1 MNVLA
6 TWWKRNFNNPQ
17 VFILISILIIVF
29 TVIIFLGKPLAPF
42 LSSIVLAYL
51 LESIITRLQIL
62 KLPRIIAVIIVF
74 LLFVTLLMFLIIWV
88 IPVLI
93 SQVSQLAQ
101 QLPTYLSTGLEFV
114 RKLPENYPNMIEEE
128 QALSLINTITSEL
141 TQAGQSI
148 LTITFSSFFNVIS
161 IGIFIILTPILV
173 FFMLKDKVE
182 IINWFSQFIP
192 KDSKLTLSIWGEVDE
207 QIGNYVRGKVM
218 EIFIVGLVTYILFIL
233 FDLQYSILLATLTG
247 FSVLIPYIG
256 AALVTIPIA
265 LVAFFQFGWTG
276 DFAWIIISYGIIQ
289 LLDGNVLVPW
299 LFSEVNNLHPVA
311 IIVAVLFF
319 GGIWGFWGVF
329 FAIPLATMVSA
340 IINAWPKKLEFAEE
354 EKID

>member
-6 TWWKRNFNNPQ
+6 NWWKRNFENPQ

-51 LESIITRLQIL
+51 LESIIVRLQIL
-62 KLPRIIAVIIVF
+62 KLPRLLSVIIVF
-74 LLFVTLLMFLIIWV
+74 LLFVTLLMFLIFWV

-93 SQVSQLAQ
+93 SQVSQLVQ
-101 QLPTYLSTGLEFV
+101 QLPTYLSTGLDFI
-114 RKLPENYPNMIEEE
+114 RKLPENYPNLIEQD
-128 QALSLINTITSEL
+128 QAISLVKTITTEL
-141 TQAGQSI
+141 TQAGQSVLSI
-148 LTITFSSFFNVIS
+148 TLTSFINVIS

-173 FFMLKDKVE
+173 FFMLKDKNV
-182 IINWFSQFIP
+182 IISWFSRFIP

-329 FAIPLATMVSA
+329 FAIPLATMVNA
-340 IINAWPKKLEFAEE
+340 IINAWPQKSEATTN
-354 EKID
+354 

>member
-6 TWWKRNFNNPQ
+6 NWWKRNFNNPQ

-51 LESIITRLQIL
+51 LESIIVRLQ
-62 KLPRIIAVIIVF
+62 KVKVPRLVAVIIVF
-74 LLFVTLLMFLIIWV
+74 LLFVTLLMFMIFWV

-101 QLPTYLSTGLEFV
+101 QLPTYLTTGLEFV
-114 RKLPENYPNMIEEE
+114 RKLPENYPNLIEED
-128 QALSLINTITSEL
+128 QAVSLIQTITSEL
-141 TQAGQSI
+141 TQFGQSVLKI
-148 LTITFSSFFNVIS
+148 SVSSFMSVIS

-173 FFMLKDKVE
+173 FFMLKDKTE
-182 IINWFSQFIP
+182 IINWFSKFIP

-233 FDLQYSILLATLTG
+233 FDLEYSILLATLTG

-276 DFAWIIISYGIIQ
+276 DFAWIIMSYGIIQ

-329 FAIPLATMVSA
+329 FAIPLATMVNA
-340 IINAWPKKLEFAEE
+340 IINAWPQKIETAE
-354 EKID
+354 D

>member
-6 TWWKRNFNNPQ
+6 SWWKRNFNNPQ
-17 VFILISILIIVF
+17 IVILISLLIIIF
-29 TVIIFLGKPLAPF
+29 AVIIFLGKPLAPF
-42 LSSIVLAYL
+42 FSSIVLAYL
-51 LESIITRLQIL
+51 LESVIIRLEKL
-62 KLPRIIAVIIVF
+62 KVPRIIAVVIVF
-74 LLFVTLLMFLIIWV
+74 LLFVTLLMFLIFWV
-88 IPVLI
+88 IPILI
-93 SQVSQLAQ
+93 SQVSQLVQ

-114 RKLPENYPNMIEEE
+114 RKLPENYPNLISET
-128 QALSLINTITSEL
+128 QATSLTNTITSEL
-141 TQAGQSI
+141 TQMGQSV
-148 LTITFSSFFNVIS
+148 LTKTVSSFFSVMS

-173 FFMLKDKVE
+173 FFILKDKSV
-182 IINWFSQFIP
+182 IIGWFSRFIP
-192 KDSKLTLSIWGEVDE
+192 KDSNLTMSIWGEVDV

-265 LVAFFQFGWTG
+265 LVSFFQFGWTG

-329 FAIPLATMVSA
+329 FAIPLATMVNA
-340 IINAWPKKLEFAEE
+340 IINAWPNKLESTENL
-354 EKID
+354 

>member
-6 TWWKRNFNNPQ
+6 SWWKRNFNNPQ
-17 VFILISILIIVF
+17 IVILISLLIIIF
-29 TVIIFLGKPLAPF
+29 AVIIFLGKPLAPF
-42 LSSIVLAYL
+42 FSSIVLAYL
-51 LESIITRLQIL
+51 LESVIIRLEKL
-62 KLPRIIAVIIVF
+62 KVPRIIAVIIVF
-74 LLFVTLLMFLIIWV
+74 LLFVTLLMFLIFWV

-93 SQVSQLAQ
+93 SQVSQLVQ

-114 RKLPENYPNMIEEE
+114 RKLPENYPNLISET
-128 QALSLINTITSEL
+128 QATSLTNTITSEL
-141 TQAGQSI
+141 TQMGQSV
-148 LTITFSSFFNVIS
+148 LTKTVSSFFSVMS

-173 FFMLKDKVE
+173 FFILKDKSV
-182 IINWFSQFIP
+182 IIAWFSRFIP
-192 KDSKLTLSIWGEVDE
+192 KDSNLTMSIWGEVDV

-265 LVAFFQFGWTG
+265 LVSFFQFGWTG

-329 FAIPLATMVSA
+329 FAIPLATMVNA
-340 IINAWPKKLEFAEE
+340 IINAWPNKLESTEN
-354 EKID
+354 

>member
-6 TWWKRNFNNPQ
+6 SWWKRNFNNPQ
-17 VFILISILIIVF
+17 IVILISLLIIIF
-29 TVIIFLGKPLAPF
+29 AVIIFLGKPLAPF
-42 LSSIVLAYL
+42 FSSIVLAYL
-51 LESIITRLQIL
+51 LESVIIRLEKL
-62 KLPRIIAVIIVF
+62 KVPRIIAVIIVF
-74 LLFVTLLMFLIIWV
+74 LLFVTLLMFLIFWV

-93 SQVSQLAQ
+93 SQVSQLVQ

-114 RKLPENYPNMIEEE
+114 RKLPENYPNLISET
-128 QALSLINTITSEL
+128 QATSLTNTITSEL
-141 TQAGQSI
+141 TQMGQSV
-148 LTITFSSFFNVIS
+148 LTKTVSSFFSVMS

-173 FFMLKDKVE
+173 FFILKDKSV
-182 IINWFSQFIP
+182 IIGWFSRFIP
-192 KDSKLTLSIWGEVDE
+192 KDSNLTMSIWGEVDV

-265 LVAFFQFGWTG
+265 LVSFFQFGWTG

-329 FAIPLATMVSA
+329 FAIPLATMVNA
-340 IINAWPKKLEFAEE
+340 IINAWPNKLESTEN
-354 EKID
+354 